1 MNKYT
6 IRHHRAFDGK
16 TRVFLINPTRTMIMG
31 SDNLKK
37 YIKTQIDI
45 HQSEIEYWKRLKK
58 INDKASQ
65 GVDED

>member
-1 MNKYT
+1 
-6 IRHHRAFDGK
+6 
-16 TRVFLINPTRTMIMG
+16 MIMG

-45 HQSEIEYWKRLKK
+45 HQSEIEYWERLKK
-58 INDKASQ
+58 MNDKASQ

>member
-1 MNKYT
+1 
-6 IRHHRAFDGK
+6 
-16 TRVFLINPTRTMIMG
+16 MIMG